1 MAVFLVDGGYFVK
14 RFQIH
19 WHPAKGKNMHW
30 WREQSQQN
38 NCTQNEMKD
47 NLERIL
53 NNDLSYLEF
62 RMGEMAEIERVF
74 VCYDGIFG
82 RRPRGN
88 LYKGYKRNRKEIN
101 PRKHKGRDVRDKI
114 QNCGLEPMAL
124 REGWHGLYNHYK
136 EADDLLAEMSHLL
149 LMCGKEVVIMTGD
162 SDMYQLLAME
172 GSVRIH
178 DFTKEIDEAH
188 VIDKCGIPSYKY
200 ADWKALVGDSSDGIP
215 GIKGI
220 GKSTAAK
227 LLNEFECIEDIPI
240 ERFDSAEVYETALLW
255 RRLIKLPLT

>member
-1 MAVFLVDGGYFVK
+1 MAVFLIDGGYFVK

-19 WHPAKGKNMHW
+19 WHPHRGKNMYW
-30 WREQSQQN
+30 WKNQCRKNE
-38 NCTQNEMKD
+38 CTKDEMRS
-47 NLERIL
+47 NIERIL
-53 NNDLSYLEF
+53 GNDLSYLEF
-62 RMGEMAEIERVF
+62 RMEEMAEIERVF
-74 VCYDGIFG
+74 VCYDGIFS

-114 QNCGLEPMAL
+114 QDCGHEPMAL
-124 REGWHGLYNHYK
+124 RGGWYGLYNHYK
-136 EADDLLAEMSHLL
+136 EADDLLAEMTHLL

-162 SDMYQLLAME
+162 SDMYQLLAMD

-178 DFTKEIDEAH
+178 NFTKEIDEAH
-188 VIDKCGIPSYKY
+188 VLEVCGVPSSKY
-200 ADWKALVGDSSDGIP
+200 ADWKALVGDSADGIP

-227 LLNEFECIEDIPI
+227 LLNEYDCIEDVPI
-240 ERFDSAEVYETALLW
+240 ERLGSDEVYETALLW
-255 RRLIKLPLT
+255 RRLIKLPLS